1 MVTGIDLIKEQ
12 IRVCAGEKLSIKQS
26 DIIGGVGVAGYLLIL
41 LWAWFGLPGV

>member
-1 MVTGIDLIKEQ
+1 MEVHTWH
-12 IRVCAGEKLSIKQS
+12 ASIKQS